1 MLRRR
6 ILASAM
12 ASVMAIGSIA
22 VVASAEDTAV
32 ATANVKTR
40 DDLTSYVKSFDK
52 FRENEI
58 YDYGSLAGE
67 DFLDA
72 LEYAD
77 NVLAD
82 SSATT
87 IDYTVAYSM
96 IESVYTE
103 LLKHKYTA
111 DQLKD
116 LIKKYQKDYDTNN
129 ILNEE
134 LGDNRWSP
142 ESFSTFEAAFED
154 AEAVASSSDSRII
167 TDAYEVLEDA
177 HSKLSALTAVTKK
190 DFRTALKAYETAL
203 QKEFAYDSWR
213 RGTIKNSGWQF
224 DGKNFAY
231 GLIYNYVASANET
244 INAKYEIL
252 DQIKELNTT
261 TQTDIVDAY
270 NDCVLATSVLNG
282 FTADDTN
289 RATKANVKTLMN
301 TYHGRLVYDYNT
313 TAAVDLYAEIVKKVG
328 KTNVHNKIGDNYSY
342 TIDKKKAALAST
354 DSDIWYVTGSGKL
367 NSAELTI
374 KSDKKFYIALD
385 ADGFALGVS
394 LNDSKTEAQLLSTAN
409 SSTGTAA
416 GKKMYYTTEAG
427 VVKDKDGKVV
437 KTVDAGTLVREEDW
451 GYCIDGTWDSV
462 VNATS
467 GKPVTVEVAMSGF
480 AGATSFKLVNAGT
493 TVDLTTY
500 VDVTA
505 DHLDA
510 NEKSSS
516 VNNRFGNGY
525 FEAAD
530 ETENWTALNGVTHVK
545 SATWDDDG
553 VITNSSG
560 DKVRTYVTLDNAF
573 KVAENYLDAKTDDD
587 FAASG
592 IIVAGNDKTL
602 ALDTIS
608 ALDNKTLKGSSQ
620 EWTLVYRNLKYALSD
635 KYDSSTCNHTKKDVE
650 ALIESAYDLAEK
662 TGDAALFEYNHNLL
676 VDARQAALDWVKAA
690 NKIKTYKDNVTSVE
704 VGSDSFIADTVYH
717 TLEGYY
723 NTLNAEYANF
733 KYSFGEIYDYINEVK
748 TMIDDGKLTAT
759 DALVKKLADASYYLS
774 TVESLVV
781 ADSTAQYGTYSSEYE
796 FNDNDAFTS
805 DRMFQEFNRVFTYAD
820 NNPDGYVFQYKAN
833 EWLKVKGVKD
843 YSGNPNVNYSHFQL
857 KTAYEDLILEVKAQL
872 EPDVKLGDVN
882 KDGKV
887 DALDAAKILI
897 AIAANET
904 IDVKV
909 GDYNAD
915 GAVNA
920 LDAAKILQDVAAGV
934 LK

>member
-22 VVASAEDTAV
+22 AVASAEDTAV

-40 DDLTSYVKSFDK
+40 DDLAAYVKSFDK

-129 ILNEE
+129 ILNDE

-213 RGTIKNSGWQF
+213 RGEIKNSGWQF
-224 DGKNFAY
+224 DGMNVAY
-231 GLIYNYVASANET
+231 GLIYNYVASANTT

-270 NDCVLATSVLNG
+270 NDCVLATKVLNG

-328 KTNVHNKIGDNYSY
+328 KTNIHNKIGDNYSY

-354 DSDIWYVTGSGKL
+354 DSDIWYITGGSKL

-385 ADGFALGVS
+385 ADGFALGAS

-409 SSTGTAA
+409 GSTGTAA

-427 VVKDKDGKVV
+427 VVKDEKTGKVV

-451 GYCIDGTWDSV
+451 GYCIDGTWETVTTDAGAVSV
-462 VNATS
+462 E
-467 GKPVTVEVAMSGF
+467 PAMSGF

-493 TVDLTTY
+493 TVDLTSY
-500 VDVTA
+500 VDVTTA
-505 DHLDA
+505 NVAANLKPSDLD
-510 NEKSSS
+510 NHGK
-516 VNNRFGNGY
+516 NGTV
-525 FEAAD
+525 EMAG
-530 ETENWTALNGVTHVK
+530 ETDKKHVQ

-553 VITNSSG
+553 IIVNSSG
-560 DKVRTYVTLDNAF
+560 DTVRTYVTLDNAF
-573 KVAENYLDAKTDDD
+573 AVAENYLDAKTDDD
-587 FAASG
+587 YAASG

-608 ALDNKTLKGSSQ
+608 ALDNKTLKGSST

-650 ALIESAYDLAEK
+650 DLIEKAYDLAEK

-704 VGSDSFIADTVYH
+704 VGADSFIADAVYH
-717 TLEGYY
+717 TLKGYY
-723 NTLNAEYANF
+723 DTLSTEYENF

-774 TVESLVV
+774 TVESLTVKFN
-781 ADSTAQYGTYSSEYE
+781 GGSEE
-796 FNDNDAFTS
+796 KLTDNDAFTS
-805 DRMFQEFNRVFTYAD
+805 DRMFQEFNRVFTFA
-820 NNPDGYVFQYKAN
+820 NNDPSGYTFNYKADTKIQV
-833 EWLKVKGVKD
+833 LGVKD

-857 KTAYEDLILEVKAQL
+857 KTAYEDLQLEVKAQL

-882 KDGKV
+882 GDGKV
-887 DALDAAKILI
+887 NALDAAAILI
-897 AIAANET
+897 KIAANET

-915 GAVNA
+915 GAANA
-920 LDAAKILQDVAAGV
+920 FDAAKILQDVAAGI

>member
-22 VVASAEDTAV
+22 AVASAEDTAV

-40 DDLTSYVKSFDK
+40 DDLAAYVKSFDK
-52 FRENEI
+52 FRETEI

-96 IESVYTE
+96 IDSVYTE

-129 ILNEE
+129 ILNDE

-142 ESFSTFEAAFED
+142 ESFSEFENAFDD
-154 AEAVASSSDSRII
+154 ATAVASSSDSRII
-167 TDAYEVLEDA
+167 TDAYEVLEDK
-177 HSKLSALTAVTKK
+177 HGKLSALTAVTKK

-231 GLIYNYVASANET
+231 GLIYNYVASANGT

-313 TAAVDLYAEIVKKVG
+313 TAARDLYAELVEKLGTDK
-328 KTNVHNKIGDNYSY
+328 VHNKTGDNYSY
-342 TIDKKKAALAST
+342 TIDKKKPALAST
-354 DSDIWYVTGSGKL
+354 SSNIWYVTGDGKL
-367 NSAELTI
+367 NSAELTV
-374 KSDKKFYIALD
+374 KADVKYYIALD
-385 ADGFALGVS
+385 EDGFALGISTTGTKDVTPVTDWS
-394 LNDSKTEAQLLSTAN
+394 GNNGFTGEVYELTEAKEFGGVTYPVGYRVIFKNDCIWKIHDTDWSTNCLTGLSVAELLKFADP
-409 SSTGTAA
+409 
-416 GKKMYYTTEAG
+416 
-427 VVKDKDGKVV
+427 VVDGFP
-437 KTVDAGTLVREEDW
+437 
-451 GYCIDGTWDSV
+451 
-462 VNATS
+462 NA
-467 GKPVTVEVAMSGF
+467 K
-480 AGATSFKLVNAGT
+480 SFKLVNAGT
-493 TVDLTTY
+493 TVDLTDY
-500 VDVTA
+500 IDVTA
-505 DHLDA
+505 ADLAA

-516 VNNRFGNGY
+516 LNNRKGNGY
-525 FEAAD
+525 FEAKD
-530 ETENWTALNGVTHVK
+530 ETENWTALKDVAHVK

-553 VITNSSG
+553 EIINSSG
-560 DKVRTYVTLDNAF
+560 DTVRTYVTLDNAF
-573 KVAENYLDAKTDDD
+573 KVAENYLDAKNDDD
-587 FAASG
+587 FATSG
-592 IIVAGNDKTL
+592 IIVAGDDKRE

-635 KYDSSTCNHTKKDVE
+635 KYDSTTCNHTKKDVE
-650 ALIESAYDLAEK
+650 ELIEKAYDLAEK
-662 TGDAALFEYNHNLL
+662 TGDAALFEYNHNQL

-690 NKIKTYKDNVTSVE
+690 NKIKTYKDNVTYVE
-704 VGSDSFIADTVYH
+704 VGSQSFIADKVYH
-717 TLEGYY
+717 KLKDYY
-723 NTLNAEYANF
+723 DVLADEYENF

-781 ADSTAQYGTYSSEYE
+781 VDSTTKDGTYSSEYT

-805 DRMFQEFNRVFTYAD
+805 DRMFQEFNRVFTFAKND
-820 NNPDGYVFQYKAN
+820 PDGYKFQYKAN
-833 EWLKVKGVKD
+833 TWLKVKGVKD
-843 YSGNPNVNYSHFQL
+843 YSGNPNVNYTHFQL
-857 KTAYEDLILEVKAQL
+857 KTAYEDLILEVKSQL
-872 EPDVKLGDVN
+872 EPDVKIGDVN

>member
-22 VVASAEDTAV
+22 AVASAEDTAV

-82 SSATT
+82 SNATT

-134 LGDNRWSP
+134 LGDNRWTP

-231 GLIYNYVASANET
+231 GLIYNYVASANDT

-313 TAAVDLYAEIVKKVG
+313 TAATDLYAEIVKKVG
-328 KTNVHNKIGDNYSY
+328 KTNIHNKVGDNYSY
-342 TIDKKKAALAST
+342 TIDKKAAALAST
-354 DSDIWYVTGSGKL
+354 DENIWYVTGGSKL

-409 SSTGTAA
+409 SSNGTAA

-427 VVKDKDGKVV
+427 VVQDENGKVI
-437 KTVDAGTLVREEDW
+437 KSVDAGTLVREEDW
-451 GYCIDGTWDSV
+451 GYCIDGTWETV
-462 VNATS
+462 ITAA
-467 GKPVTVEVAMSGF
+467 GKKIAVEPAMSGF

-500 VDVTA
+500 VDVTSDNLA
-505 DHLDA
+505 D
-510 NEKSSS
+510 NKKPSSL
-516 VNNRFGNGY
+516 NNRAGNGY
-525 FEAAD
+525 FEALD
-530 ETENWTALNGVTHVK
+530 ETENWTALKDVAHVK

-560 DKVRTYVTLDNAF
+560 DTVRTFVTLDNAF
-573 KVAENYLDAKTDDD
+573 KVAESYLDAKTDDD

-635 KYDSSTCNHTKKDVE
+635 KYDSTTCNHTKKDVE

-662 TGDAALFEYNHNLL
+662 TGDAALFEYNHNQL

-717 TLEGYY
+717 TLKDCYDI
-723 NTLNAEYANF
+723 LAAEYENF

-774 TVESLVV
+774 TVDSLVV
-781 ADSTAQYGTYSSEYE
+781 ADSTAQYGTYSSEYT
-796 FNDNDAFTS
+796 FDDNDAFTS
-805 DRMFQEFNRVFTYAD
+805 DRMFQEFNRVFTYAE
-820 NNPDGYVFQYKAN
+820 NNPDGYAFQYKADT
-833 EWLKVKGVKD
+833 WLKVKGVKD

-857 KTAYEDLILEVKAQL
+857 KSAYEDLILEVKAQL
-872 EPDVKLGDVN
+872 EPDVVLGDVN
-882 KDGKV
+882 GDGKV
-887 DALDAAKILI
+887 DALDAAAILI
-897 AIAANET
+897 KIAAGET
-904 IDVKV
+904 IDAKV

>member
-22 VVASAEDTAV
+22 AVASAEDTAV

-40 DDLTSYVKSFDK
+40 DDLASYVKSFDK

-129 ILNEE
+129 ILNDE

-213 RGTIKNSGWQF
+213 RGEIKNSGWQF
-224 DGKNFAY
+224 DGMNVAY
-231 GLIYNYVASANET
+231 GLIYNYVASANTT

-270 NDCVLATSVLNG
+270 NDCVLATKVLNG

-328 KTNVHNKIGDNYSY
+328 KTNIHNKIGDNYSY

-354 DSDIWYVTGSGKL
+354 DSDIWYITGGSKL

-416 GKKMYYTTEAG
+416 GKKMYYTNEAG
-427 VVKDKDGKVV
+427 VVKDQKTGEVI

-451 GYCIDGTWDSV
+451 GYCIDGTWDTVVTAAGAKVSV
-462 VNATS
+462 E
-467 GKPVTVEVAMSGF
+467 PAMSGF
-480 AGATSFKLVNAGT
+480 AGAASFKLVNAGT
-493 TVDLTTY
+493 TVDLTSY
-500 VDVTA
+500 VDVTTA
-505 DHLDA
+505 NVAANLKPSDLD
-510 NEKSSS
+510 NHGK
-516 VNNRFGNGY
+516 NGTV
-525 FEAAD
+525 EMAG
-530 ETENWTALNGVTHVK
+530 ETDKKHVQ

-553 VITNSSG
+553 IIVNSSG
-560 DKVRTYVTLDNAF
+560 DTVRTYVTLDNAF
-573 KVAENYLDAKTDDD
+573 AVAENYLDAKTDDD
-587 FAASG
+587 YAASG

-608 ALDNKTLKGSSQ
+608 ALDNKTLKGSST

-650 ALIESAYDLAEK
+650 DLIEKAYDLAEK

-704 VGSDSFIADTVYH
+704 VGADSFIADAVYH
-717 TLEGYY
+717 TLKGYY
-723 NTLNAEYANF
+723 DTLSTEYENF

-774 TVESLVV
+774 TVESLTVK
-781 ADSTAQYGTYSSEYE
+781 
-796 FNDNDAFTS
+796 FNGGPEEKLTDNDAFTS
-805 DRMFQEFNRVFTYAD
+805 DRMFQEFNRVFTFA
-820 NNPDGYVFQYKAN
+820 NNDPSGYTFDYKADTKIQV
-833 EWLKVKGVKD
+833 LGVKD

-857 KTAYEDLILEVKAQL
+857 KTAYEDLKLEVKSQL

-887 DALDAAKILI
+887 DALDAAAILI
-897 AIAANET
+897 KIAANET

>member
-22 VVASAEDTAV
+22 AVASAEDTAV

-116 LIKKYQKDYDTNN
+116 LVKKYQKDYDTNN
-129 ILNEE
+129 ILNDE

-213 RGTIKNSGWQF
+213 RGTVKNSGWQF
-224 DGKNFAY
+224 DDMNVAY
-231 GLIYNYVASANET
+231 GLIYNYVASANDT

-270 NDCVLATSVLNG
+270 NDCVLATKVLNG

-328 KTNVHNKIGDNYSY
+328 KTNIHNKTGDNYSY

-354 DSDIWYVTGSGKL
+354 DSDIWYITGGSKL

-385 ADGFALGVS
+385 ADGFALGAS
-394 LNDSKTEAQLLSTAN
+394 LNDSKTETQLLSEAVASN
-409 SSTGTAA
+409 GVAA
-416 GKKMYYTTEAG
+416 GKKMYYTTVAG
-427 VVKDKDGKVV
+427 VVKNDDGKVI
-437 KTVDAGTLVREEDW
+437 KTVDAGTLVREENW
-451 GYCIDGTWDSV
+451 GYCIDGTWETVITDAGAVSV
-462 VNATS
+462 E
-467 GKPVTVEVAMSGF
+467 PAMSGF

-493 TVDLTTY
+493 TVDLTSY
-500 VDVTA
+500 VDVTT
-505 DHLDA
+505 A
-510 NEKSSS
+510 NVAANLKPSA
-516 VNNRFGNGY
+516 VDNHGANGTV
-525 FEAAD
+525 EMAG
-530 ETENWTALNGVTHVK
+530 ETDKKHIQ

-553 VITNSSG
+553 IIVNSSG
-560 DKVRTYVTLDNAF
+560 DTVRTYVTLDNAF
-573 KVAENYLDAKTDDD
+573 AVAENYLDAKTDDD
-587 FAASG
+587 YAASG

-650 ALIESAYDLAEK
+650 DLIEKAYDLAEK

-704 VGSDSFIADTVYH
+704 VGANSYIADTVYH
-717 TLEGYY
+717 TLKGYY
-723 NTLNAEYANF
+723 DTLSTEYENF

-774 TVESLVV
+774 TVESLTVKFN
-781 ADSTAQYGTYSSEYE
+781 GGSEE
-796 FNDNDAFTS
+796 KLTDNDAFTS
-805 DRMFQEFNRVFTYAD
+805 DRMFQEFNRVFTFAKND
-820 NNPDGYVFQYKAN
+820 PSGYTFDYKADTKIQV
-833 EWLKVKGVKD
+833 LGVKD

-857 KTAYEDLILEVKAQL
+857 KTAYEDLQLEVKGQL

-887 DALDAAKILI
+887 DALDAAAILI
-897 AIAANET
+897 KIAAGET
-904 IDVKV
+904 IDAKV

>member
-22 VVASAEDTAV
+22 AVASAEDTAV

-40 DDLTSYVKSFDK
+40 DDLASYVKSFDK

-87 IDYTVAYSM
+87 IDYTVSYSM

-129 ILNEE
+129 ILNDE

-142 ESFSTFEAAFED
+142 ESFSKFETAFED

-177 HSKLSALTAVTKK
+177 HTKLSALTAVTKK

-203 QKEFAYDSWR
+203 QKEFAFDSWR
-213 RGTIKNSGWQF
+213 RGTIKNSGWQY
-224 DGKNFAY
+224 DDMNVAY
-231 GLIYNYVASANET
+231 GLVYNYVASANDT

-270 NDCVLATSVLNG
+270 NDCVLATKVLNG

-301 TYHGRLVYDYNT
+301 TYHGRLVFDYNT
-313 TAAVDLYAEIVKKVG
+313 TAAVDLYDELVEKLTAEK
-328 KTNVHNKIGDNYSY
+328 VHNKIGDNYSY
-342 TIDKKKAALAST
+342 TIDKKKPALAST
-354 DSDIWYVTGSGKL
+354 SSNIWYVTGKDKL
-367 NSAELTI
+367 NSAELTV
-374 KSDKKFYIALD
+374 KADTKYYIALD
-385 ADGFALGVS
+385 EDGYALGISLSGSKTVTAVTAKGGDDKDYPSYKTLVDIDRYDGEGHFIETVPAGTIVVAVTGNAVYLPGTWSWVMPLTDLATKAEAITDGFA
-394 LNDSKTEAQLLSTAN
+394 
-409 SSTGTAA
+409 
-416 GKKMYYTTEAG
+416 
-427 VVKDKDGKVV
+427 
-437 KTVDAGTLVREEDW
+437 
-451 GYCIDGTWDSV
+451 
-462 VNATS
+462 NA
-467 GKPVTVEVAMSGF
+467 K
-480 AGATSFKLVNAGT
+480 SFKLVNAGT
-493 TVDLTTY
+493 TVDLTDY

-505 DHLDA
+505 ENISDNLKPSDRDNHG
-510 NEKSSS
+510 K
-516 VNNRFGNGY
+516 NGTV
-525 FEAAD
+525 EVAG
-530 ETENWTALNGVTHVK
+530 ETNKNHVQ
-545 SATWDDDG
+545 SAKWDDDG
-553 VITNSSG
+553 IIVNSSG
-560 DKVRTYVTLDNAF
+560 DTVRTYVTLDNAF
-573 KVAENYLDAKTDDD
+573 TVAENYLDAKTDDD
-587 FAASG
+587 YAASG

-608 ALDNKTLKGSSQ
+608 ALDNKTLKGSST

-650 ALIESAYDLAEK
+650 DLIEKAYDLAEK

-704 VGSDSFIADTVYH
+704 VGADSFIADKVYH

-723 NTLNAEYANF
+723 KTLNAEYENF

-748 TMIDDGKLTAT
+748 TMIDDNKLTPT

-774 TVESLVV
+774 TVESLTVK
-781 ADSTAQYGTYSSEYE
+781 
-796 FNDNDAFTS
+796 FNGGPEEKLTDNDAFTS
-805 DRMFQEFNRVFTYAD
+805 DRMFQEFNRVFTFA
-820 NNPDGYVFQYKAN
+820 NNDPSGYTFDYKADTKIQV
-833 EWLKVKGVKD
+833 LGVKD

-857 KTAYEDLILEVKAQL
+857 KTAYEDLKLEVKSQL

-887 DALDAAKILI
+887 DALDAAAILI
-897 AIAANET
+897 KIAANET

>member
-22 VVASAEDTAV
+22 AVASAEDTAV

-40 DDLTSYVKSFDK
+40 DDLASYVKSFDK

-129 ILNEE
+129 ILNDE

-213 RGTIKNSGWQF
+213 RGEIKNSGWQF
-224 DGKNFAY
+224 DGMNVAY
-231 GLIYNYVASANET
+231 GLIYNYVASANTT

-270 NDCVLATSVLNG
+270 NDCVLATKVLNG

-328 KTNVHNKIGDNYSY
+328 KTNIHNKIGDNYSY

-354 DSDIWYVTGSGKL
+354 DSDIWYITGGSKL

-394 LNDSKTEAQLLSTAN
+394 LNDSKTETQLLSEAN
-409 SSTGTAA
+409 NTTYTPA

-427 VVKDKDGKVV
+427 IAELSKDGKVV
-437 KTVDAGTLVREEDW
+437 DTKPFEAGTLVREEDW
-451 GYCIDGTWDSV
+451 GYCLDGTWY
-462 VNATS
+462 
-467 GKPVTVEVAMSGF
+467 TVKGTINVEPAMSGF

-493 TVDLTTY
+493 TVDLTSY
-500 VDVTA
+500 VDVTTA
-505 DHLDA
+505 NVAANLKPSDLD
-510 NEKSSS
+510 NHGK
-516 VNNRFGNGY
+516 NGTV
-525 FEAAD
+525 EMAG
-530 ETENWTALNGVTHVK
+530 ETDKKHVQ

-553 VITNSSG
+553 IIVNSSG
-560 DKVRTYVTLDNAF
+560 DTVRTYVTLDNAF
-573 KVAENYLDAKTDDD
+573 AVAENYLDAKTDDD
-587 FAASG
+587 YAASG

-608 ALDNKTLKGSSQ
+608 ALDNKTLKGSST

-650 ALIESAYDLAEK
+650 DLIEKAYDLAEK

-690 NKIKTYKDNVTSVE
+690 NKIKTYKDNVTSVD

-717 TLEGYY
+717 TLKGYY
-723 NTLNAEYANF
+723 DTLSTEYENF

-774 TVESLVV
+774 TVESLTVKFN
-781 ADSTAQYGTYSSEYE
+781 GGSEE
-796 FNDNDAFTS
+796 KLTDNDAFTS
-805 DRMFQEFNRVFTYAD
+805 DRMFQEFNRVFTFA
-820 NNPDGYVFQYKAN
+820 NNDPSGYTFDYKADTKIQV
-833 EWLKVKGVKD
+833 LGVKD

-857 KTAYEDLILEVKAQL
+857 KTAYEDLQLEVKSQL
-872 EPDVKLGDVN
+872 EPDVKIGDVN

-887 DALDAAKILI
+887 DALDAAAILI
-897 AIAANET
+897 KIAANET

-920 LDAAKILQDVAAGV
+920 FDAAKILQDVAAGV

>member
-22 VVASAEDTAV
+22 AVASAEDTAV

-129 ILNEE
+129 ILNDE

-213 RGTIKNSGWQF
+213 RGEIKNSGWQF
-224 DGKNFAY
+224 DGMNVAY
-231 GLIYNYVASANET
+231 GLIYNYVASANTT

-270 NDCVLATSVLNG
+270 NDCVLATKVLNG

-313 TAAVDLYAEIVKKVG
+313 SAAVDLYAEIVKKVG
-328 KTNVHNKIGDNYSY
+328 KTNIHNKTGDNYSY

-354 DSDIWYVTGSGKL
+354 DSDIWYITGGSKL

-416 GKKMYYTTEAG
+416 GKKMYYTTVAG
-427 VVKDKDGKVV
+427 VVKDEKTGKVT

-451 GYCIDGTWDSV
+451 GYCIDGTWDTVVTAAGAKVSV
-462 VNATS
+462 E
-467 GKPVTVEVAMSGF
+467 PAMSGF
-480 AGATSFKLVNAGT
+480 AGAASFKLVNAGT
-493 TVDLTTY
+493 TVDLTSY
-500 VDVTA
+500 VDVTTA
-505 DHLDA
+505 NVAANLKPSDLD
-510 NEKSSS
+510 NHGK
-516 VNNRFGNGY
+516 NGTV
-525 FEAAD
+525 EMAG
-530 ETENWTALNGVTHVK
+530 ETDKKHVQ

-553 VITNSSG
+553 IIVNSSG
-560 DKVRTYVTLDNAF
+560 DTVRTYVTLDNAF
-573 KVAENYLDAKTDDD
+573 AVAENYLDAKTDDD
-587 FAASG
+587 YAASG

-608 ALDNKTLKGSSQ
+608 ALDNKTLKGSST

-650 ALIESAYDLAEK
+650 DLIEKAYDLAEK

-704 VGSDSFIADTVYH
+704 VGADSFIADAVYH
-717 TLEGYY
+717 TLKGYY
-723 NTLNAEYANF
+723 DTLSTEYENF

-774 TVESLVV
+774 TVESLTVK
-781 ADSTAQYGTYSSEYE
+781 
-796 FNDNDAFTS
+796 FNGGPEEKLTDNDAFTS
-805 DRMFQEFNRVFTYAD
+805 DRMFQEFNRVFTFA
-820 NNPDGYVFQYKAN
+820 NNDPSGYTFDYKADTKIQV
-833 EWLKVKGVKD
+833 LGVKD

-857 KTAYEDLILEVKAQL
+857 KTAYEDLKLEVKSQL

-887 DALDAAKILI
+887 DALDAAAILI
-897 AIAANET
+897 KIAANET

>member
-22 VVASAEDTAV
+22 AVASAEDTAV

-129 ILNEE
+129 ILNDE

-177 HSKLSALTAVTKK
+177 HTKLSALTAVTKK

-213 RGTIKNSGWQF
+213 RGEIKNSGWQF
-224 DGKNFAY
+224 DGMNVAY
-231 GLIYNYVASANET
+231 GVLYNFIASANDT

-270 NDCVLATSVLNG
+270 NDCVLATKVLNG

-313 TAAVDLYAEIVKKVG
+313 SAAVDLYDELVEKLTAAK
-328 KTNVHNKIGDNYSY
+328 VHNKTGDNYAY
-342 TIDKKKAALAST
+342 TIDKKLAALPST
-354 DSDIWYVTGSGKL
+354 DSKIWYVTGGNKL
-367 NSAELTI
+367 NSAELTV
-374 KSDKKFYIALD
+374 KADSKYYIALD
-385 ADGFALGVS
+385 EDGYALGISLTGSKDVKAVRDYIGAESDGNYGDVYVLTKDYVGKSKTYPAGTEFVWFNNGAFVPHSSWECIFSETTAAKAEAIRDEYAEQKVDGFPTA
-394 LNDSKTEAQLLSTAN
+394 KT
-409 SSTGTAA
+409 
-416 GKKMYYTTEAG
+416 
-427 VVKDKDGKVV
+427 
-437 KTVDAGTLVREEDW
+437 
-451 GYCIDGTWDSV
+451 
-462 VNATS
+462 
-467 GKPVTVEVAMSGF
+467 
-480 AGATSFKLVNAGT
+480 FKLVNPGT
-493 TVDLTTY
+493 TVDLTDY
-500 VDVTA
+500 IDVTA
-505 DHLDA
+505 ENISDNLKPSDVDNHG
-510 NEKSSS
+510 K
-516 VNNRFGNGY
+516 NGTVENAS
-525 FEAAD
+525 EAAAAKWD
-530 ETENWTALNGVTHVK
+530 YANTIK
-545 SATWDDDG
+545 SAVWDDDG

-560 DKVRTYVTLDNAF
+560 DDVRSYVTLDNAF
-573 KVAENYLDAKTDDD
+573 AVAEKYLDAKNDDD
-587 FAASG
+587 YAASG

-608 ALDNKTLKGSSQ
+608 ALDNKTLKGSST

-650 ALIESAYDLAEK
+650 DLIEKAYDLAEK

-704 VGSDSFIADTVYH
+704 VGANSYIADTVYH
-717 TLEGYY
+717 TLKGYY
-723 NTLNAEYANF
+723 DTLSTEYENF

-748 TMIDDGKLTAT
+748 TMIDDNKLTPT

-774 TVESLVV
+774 TVESLTVKFN
-781 ADSTAQYGTYSSEYE
+781 GGPEE
-796 FNDNDAFTS
+796 KLNDNDAFTS
-805 DRMFQEFNRVFTYAD
+805 DRMFQEFNRVFTFA
-820 NNPDGYVFQYKAN
+820 NNDPSGYTFDYKADTKIQV
-833 EWLKVKGVKD
+833 LGVKD

-857 KTAYEDLILEVKAQL
+857 KTAYEDLKLEVKSQL

-887 DALDAAKILI
+887 DALDAAAILI
-897 AIAANET
+897 KIAANET

-920 LDAAKILQDVAAGV
+920 FDAAKILQDVAAGV

>member
-22 VVASAEDTAV
+22 AVASAEDTAV

-58 YDYGSLAGE
+58 YDYGSIAGE

-129 ILNEE
+129 ILNDE

-177 HSKLSALTAVTKK
+177 HTKLSALTAVTKK

-213 RGTIKNSGWQF
+213 RGEIKNSGWQF
-224 DGKNFAY
+224 DGMKVAY
-231 GLIYNYVASANET
+231 GVLYNFIASANNT

-270 NDCVLATSVLNG
+270 NDCVLATKVLNG

-313 TAAVDLYAEIVKKVG
+313 SAAVDLYDELVEKLTAAK
-328 KTNVHNKIGDNYSY
+328 VHNKTGDNYAY
-342 TIDKKKAALAST
+342 TIDKKLAALPST
-354 DSDIWYVTGSGKL
+354 DSKIWYVTGGNKL
-367 NSAELTI
+367 NSAELTV
-374 KSDKKFYIALD
+374 KADSKYYIALD
-385 ADGFALGVS
+385 EDGYALGISLSGSKTVTAVTAKGGDGKDYPSYKTLVDIDRYDGEGHFIETVPAGTIVVAVTGNAVFLPGTWSYVMSLTDLATKAEAITDGFA
-394 LNDSKTEAQLLSTAN
+394 NAKT
-409 SSTGTAA
+409 
-416 GKKMYYTTEAG
+416 
-427 VVKDKDGKVV
+427 
-437 KTVDAGTLVREEDW
+437 
-451 GYCIDGTWDSV
+451 
-462 VNATS
+462 
-467 GKPVTVEVAMSGF
+467 
-480 AGATSFKLVNAGT
+480 FKLVNPGT
-493 TVDLTTY
+493 TVDLTDY
-500 VDVTA
+500 IDVTA
-505 DHLDA
+505 ENISDNLKPSDVDNHG
-510 NEKSSS
+510 K
-516 VNNRFGNGY
+516 NGTVENAS
-525 FEAAD
+525 EAAAAKWD
-530 ETENWTALNGVTHVK
+530 YANTIK
-545 SATWDDDG
+545 SAVWDDDG

-560 DKVRTYVTLDNAF
+560 DDVRSYVTLDNAF
-573 KVAENYLDAKTDDD
+573 AVAEKYLDAKNDDD
-587 FAASG
+587 YAASG

-608 ALDNKTLKGSSQ
+608 ALDNKTLKGSST

-650 ALIESAYDLAEK
+650 DLIEKAYDLAEK

-704 VGSDSFIADTVYH
+704 VGADSFIADTVFH
-717 TLEGYY
+717 TLKGYY
-723 NTLNAEYANF
+723 DTLSTEYENF

-774 TVESLVV
+774 TVESLTVKFN
-781 ADSTAQYGTYSSEYE
+781 GGSEE
-796 FNDNDAFTS
+796 KLTDNDAFTS
-805 DRMFQEFNRVFTYAD
+805 DRMFQEFNRVFTFAKND
-820 NNPDGYVFQYKAN
+820 PSGYTFDYKADTKIQV
-833 EWLKVKGVKD
+833 LGVKD

-857 KTAYEDLILEVKAQL
+857 KTAYEDLQLEVKGQL

-887 DALDAAKILI
+887 DALDAAAILI
-897 AIAANET
+897 KIAAGET
-904 IDVKV
+904 IDAKV

>member
-22 VVASAEDTAV
+22 AVASAEDTAV

-40 DDLTSYVKSFDK
+40 DDLASYVKSFDK

-129 ILNEE
+129 ILNDE

-213 RGTIKNSGWQF
+213 RGEIKNSGWQF
-224 DGKNFAY
+224 DGMNVAY
-231 GLIYNYVASANET
+231 GLIYNYVASANTT

-270 NDCVLATSVLNG
+270 NDCVLATKVLNG

-328 KTNVHNKIGDNYSY
+328 KTNIHNKIGDNYSY

-354 DSDIWYVTGSGKL
+354 DSDIWYITGGSKL

-427 VVKDKDGKVV
+427 VVKDEKTGKVV

-451 GYCIDGTWDSV
+451 GYCIDGTWETV
-462 VNATS
+462 LGATS
-467 GKPVTVEVAMSGF
+467 GVKVTVEPAMSGF

-493 TVDLTTY
+493 TVDLTSY
-500 VDVTA
+500 VDVTTA
-505 DHLDA
+505 NVAANLKPSDLD
-510 NEKSSS
+510 NHGK
-516 VNNRFGNGY
+516 NGTV
-525 FEAAD
+525 EMAG
-530 ETENWTALNGVTHVK
+530 ETDKKHVQ

-553 VITNSSG
+553 IIVNSSG
-560 DKVRTYVTLDNAF
+560 DTVRTYVTLDNAF
-573 KVAENYLDAKTDDD
+573 AVAENYLDAKTDDD
-587 FAASG
+587 YAASG

-608 ALDNKTLKGSSQ
+608 ALDNKTLKGSST

-650 ALIESAYDLAEK
+650 DLIEKAYDLAEK

-704 VGSDSFIADTVYH
+704 VGADSFIADAVYH
-717 TLEGYY
+717 TLKGYY
-723 NTLNAEYANF
+723 DTLSTEYENF

-774 TVESLVV
+774 TVESLTVK
-781 ADSTAQYGTYSSEYE
+781 
-796 FNDNDAFTS
+796 FNGGPEEKLTDNDAFTS
-805 DRMFQEFNRVFTYAD
+805 DRMFQEFNRVFTFA
-820 NNPDGYVFQYKAN
+820 NNDPSGYTFDYKADTKIQV
-833 EWLKVKGVKD
+833 LGVKD

-857 KTAYEDLILEVKAQL
+857 KTAYEDLKLEVKSQL

-882 KDGKV
+882 GDGKV
-887 DALDAAKILI
+887 DALDAAAILI
-897 AIAANET
+897 KIAAGET
-904 IDVKV
+904 VDAKV

>member
-22 VVASAEDTAV
+22 AVASAEDTAV

-40 DDLTSYVKSFDK
+40 DDLAAYVKSFDK
-52 FRENEI
+52 FRETEI

-82 SSATT
+82 SSSTT

-96 IESVYTE
+96 VESVYTE

-129 ILNEE
+129 ILNDE

-142 ESFSTFEAAFED
+142 ESFSKFETAFDD
-154 AEAVASSSDSRII
+154 ATAVASSSDSRII
-167 TDAYEVLEDA
+167 TDAYEELEDK

-224 DGKNFAY
+224 DGMNVAY
-231 GLIYNYVASANET
+231 GLIYNYVASANDT

-328 KTNVHNKIGDNYSY
+328 KTNIHNKTGDNYSY

-354 DSDIWYVTGSGKL
+354 DSDIWYITGGSKL

-394 LNDSKTEAQLLSTAN
+394 LNDSKTETQLLSEAN
-409 SSTGTAA
+409 NTTYTAA

-427 VVKDKDGKVV
+427 VVKDEKTGKVV

-451 GYCIDGTWDSV
+451 GYCIDGTWETVVTAAGAKVSV
-462 VNATS
+462 E
-467 GKPVTVEVAMSGF
+467 PAMSGF

-493 TVDLTTY
+493 TVDLTSY
-500 VDVTA
+500 VDVTT
-505 DHLDA
+505 A
-510 NEKSSS
+510 NVAANLKPSA
-516 VNNRFGNGY
+516 VDNHGANGTV
-525 FEAAD
+525 EMAG
-530 ETENWTALNGVTHVK
+530 ETDKGHVK

-553 VITNSSG
+553 IITNSSG
-560 DKVRTYVTLDNAF
+560 DTVRTFVTLDNAF
-573 KVAENYLDAKTDDD
+573 KVAENYLDAKNDDD
-587 FAASG
+587 YAASG

-608 ALDNKTLKGSSQ
+608 ALDNKTLKGSST

-635 KYDSSTCNHTKKDVE
+635 KYDSTTCNHTKKNVE
-650 ALIESAYDLAEK
+650 ELIEKAYDLAEQ

-704 VGSDSFIADTVYH
+704 VGTNSFIADQVYH

-723 NTLNAEYANF
+723 NTLKDEYENF

-774 TVESLVV
+774 TVESLTVKESK
-781 ADSTAQYGTYSSEYE
+781 DNKNTWSDEYT
-796 FNDNDAFTS
+796 FLDNDAFTS
-805 DRMFQEFNRVFTYAD
+805 DRMFQEFNRVFTFSKND
-820 NNPDGYVFQYKAN
+820 PSGYTFQYKADT
-833 EWLKVKGVKD
+833 WLQVLGVKD
-843 YSGNPNVNYSHFQL
+843 YSGNPNINYSHFQL
-857 KTAYEDLILEVKAQL
+857 KTAYEDLQLEVKAQL

-882 KDGKV
+882 GDGKV
-887 DALDAAKILI
+887 DALDAAAILI
-897 AIAANET
+897 KIAAGET
-904 IDVKV
+904 VDAKV

>member
-22 VVASAEDTAV
+22 AVASAEDTAV

-129 ILNEE
+129 ILNDE

-213 RGTIKNSGWQF
+213 RGEIKNSGWQF
-224 DGKNFAY
+224 DGMNVAY
-231 GLIYNYVASANET
+231 GLIYNYVASANTT

-270 NDCVLATSVLNG
+270 NDCVLATKVLNG

-328 KTNVHNKIGDNYSY
+328 KTNIHNKIGDNYSY

-354 DSDIWYVTGSGKL
+354 DSDIWYITGGSKL

-416 GKKMYYTTEAG
+416 GKKMYYTTVAG
-427 VVKDKDGKVV
+427 VVKDEKTGKVT

-451 GYCIDGTWDSV
+451 GYCIDGTWDTVVTAAGAKVSV
-462 VNATS
+462 E
-467 GKPVTVEVAMSGF
+467 PAMSGF
-480 AGATSFKLVNAGT
+480 AGAASFKLVNAGT
-493 TVDLTTY
+493 TVDLTSY
-500 VDVTA
+500 VDVTTA
-505 DHLDA
+505 NVAANLKPSDLD
-510 NEKSSS
+510 NHGK
-516 VNNRFGNGY
+516 NGTV
-525 FEAAD
+525 EMAG
-530 ETENWTALNGVTHVK
+530 ETDKKHVQ

-553 VITNSSG
+553 IIVNSSG
-560 DKVRTYVTLDNAF
+560 DTVRTYVTLDNAF
-573 KVAENYLDAKTDDD
+573 AVAENYLDAKTDDD
-587 FAASG
+587 YAASG

-608 ALDNKTLKGSSQ
+608 ALDNKTLKGSST

-650 ALIESAYDLAEK
+650 DLIEKAYDLAEK

-704 VGSDSFIADTVYH
+704 VGADSFIADAVYH
-717 TLEGYY
+717 TLKGYY
-723 NTLNAEYANF
+723 DTLSTEYENF

-774 TVESLVV
+774 TVESLTVK
-781 ADSTAQYGTYSSEYE
+781 
-796 FNDNDAFTS
+796 FNGGPEEKLTDNDAFTS
-805 DRMFQEFNRVFTYAD
+805 DRMFQEFNRVFTFA
-820 NNPDGYVFQYKAN
+820 NNDPSGYTFDYKADTKIQV
-833 EWLKVKGVKD
+833 LGVKD

-857 KTAYEDLILEVKAQL
+857 KTAYEDLKLEVKSQL

>member
-22 VVASAEDTAV
+22 AVASAEDTAV

-40 DDLTSYVKSFDK
+40 DDLASYVKSFDK

-129 ILNEE
+129 ILNDE

-213 RGTIKNSGWQF
+213 RGEIKNSGWQF
-224 DGKNFAY
+224 DGMNVAY
-231 GLIYNYVASANET
+231 GLIYNYVASANTT

-270 NDCVLATSVLNG
+270 NDCVLATKVLNG

-328 KTNVHNKIGDNYSY
+328 KTNIHNKTGDNYSY

-354 DSDIWYVTGSGKL
+354 DSDIWYITGGSKL

-427 VVKDKDGKVV
+427 VVKDEKTGKVT

-451 GYCIDGTWDSV
+451 GYCIDGTWETVITDAGAVSV
-462 VNATS
+462 E
-467 GKPVTVEVAMSGF
+467 PAMSGF

-493 TVDLTTY
+493 TVDLTSY
-500 VDVTA
+500 VDVTT
-505 DHLDA
+505 A
-510 NEKSSS
+510 NVAANLKPSA
-516 VNNRFGNGY
+516 VDNHGANGTV
-525 FEAAD
+525 EMAG
-530 ETENWTALNGVTHVK
+530 ETDKKHIQ

-553 VITNSSG
+553 IIVNSSG
-560 DKVRTYVTLDNAF
+560 DTVRTYVTLDNAF
-573 KVAENYLDAKTDDD
+573 AVAENYLDAKTDDD
-587 FAASG
+587 YAASG

-650 ALIESAYDLAEK
+650 DLIEKAYDLAEK

-704 VGSDSFIADTVYH
+704 VGANSYIADTVYH
-717 TLEGYY
+717 TLKGYY
-723 NTLNAEYANF
+723 DTLSTEYENF

-774 TVESLVV
+774 TVESLTVKFN
-781 ADSTAQYGTYSSEYE
+781 GGSEE
-796 FNDNDAFTS
+796 KLTDNDAFTS
-805 DRMFQEFNRVFTYAD
+805 DRMFQEFNRVFTFAKND
-820 NNPDGYVFQYKAN
+820 PSGYTFDYKADTKIQV
-833 EWLKVKGVKD
+833 LGVKD

-857 KTAYEDLILEVKAQL
+857 KTAYEDLQLEVKGQL

-887 DALDAAKILI
+887 DALDAAAILI
-897 AIAANET
+897 KIAAGET
-904 IDVKV
+904 IDAKV

>member
-22 VVASAEDTAV
+22 AVASAEDTAV

-129 ILNEE
+129 ILNDE

-213 RGTIKNSGWQF
+213 RGEIKNSGWQF
-224 DGKNFAY
+224 DGMNVAY
-231 GLIYNYVASANET
+231 GLIYNYVASANTT

-270 NDCVLATSVLNG
+270 NDCVLATKVLNG

-328 KTNVHNKIGDNYSY
+328 KTNIHNKTGDNYSY

-354 DSDIWYVTGSGKL
+354 DSDIWYITGGSKL

-416 GKKMYYTTEAG
+416 GKKMYYTTVAG
-427 VVKDKDGKVV
+427 VVKDEKTGKVT

-451 GYCIDGTWDSV
+451 GYCIDGTWDTVVTAAGAKVSV
-462 VNATS
+462 E
-467 GKPVTVEVAMSGF
+467 PAMSGF
-480 AGATSFKLVNAGT
+480 AGAASFKLVNAGT
-493 TVDLTTY
+493 TVDLTSY
-500 VDVTA
+500 VDVTTA
-505 DHLDA
+505 NVAANLKPSDLD
-510 NEKSSS
+510 NHGK
-516 VNNRFGNGY
+516 NGTV
-525 FEAAD
+525 EMAG
-530 ETENWTALNGVTHVK
+530 ETDKKHVQ

-553 VITNSSG
+553 IIVNSSG
-560 DKVRTYVTLDNAF
+560 DTVRTYVTLDNAF
-573 KVAENYLDAKTDDD
+573 AVAENYLDAKTDDD
-587 FAASG
+587 YAASG

-608 ALDNKTLKGSSQ
+608 ALDNKTLKGSST

-650 ALIESAYDLAEK
+650 DLIEKAYDLAEK

-704 VGSDSFIADTVYH
+704 VGADSFIADAVYH
-717 TLEGYY
+717 TLKGYY
-723 NTLNAEYANF
+723 DTLSTEYENF

-774 TVESLVV
+774 TVESLTVK
-781 ADSTAQYGTYSSEYE
+781 
-796 FNDNDAFTS
+796 FNGGPEEKLTDNDAFTS
-805 DRMFQEFNRVFTYAD
+805 DRMFQEFNRVFTFA
-820 NNPDGYVFQYKAN
+820 NNDPSGYTFDYKADTKIQV
-833 EWLKVKGVKD
+833 LGVKD

-857 KTAYEDLILEVKAQL
+857 KTAYEDLKLEVKSQL

-887 DALDAAKILI
+887 DALDAAAILI
-897 AIAANET
+897 KIAANET

>member
-22 VVASAEDTAV
+22 AVASAEDTAV

-40 DDLTSYVKSFDK
+40 DDLASYVKSFDK

-129 ILNEE
+129 ILNDE

-213 RGTIKNSGWQF
+213 RGEIKNSGWQF
-224 DGKNFAY
+224 DGMNVAY
-231 GLIYNYVASANET
+231 GLIYNYVASANTT

-270 NDCVLATSVLNG
+270 NDCVLATKVLNG

-328 KTNVHNKIGDNYSY
+328 KTNIHNKIGDNYSY

-354 DSDIWYVTGSGKL
+354 DSDIWYITGGSKL

-416 GKKMYYTTEAG
+416 GKKMYYTTVAG
-427 VVKDKDGKVV
+427 VVKDEKTGKVT

-451 GYCIDGTWDSV
+451 GYCIDGTWDTVVTAAGAKVSV
-462 VNATS
+462 E
-467 GKPVTVEVAMSGF
+467 PAMSGF
-480 AGATSFKLVNAGT
+480 AGAASFKLVNAGT
-493 TVDLTTY
+493 TVDLTSY
-500 VDVTA
+500 VDVTTA
-505 DHLDA
+505 NVAANLKPSDLD
-510 NEKSSS
+510 NHGK
-516 VNNRFGNGY
+516 NGTV
-525 FEAAD
+525 EMAG
-530 ETENWTALNGVTHVK
+530 ETDKKHVQ

-553 VITNSSG
+553 IIVNSSG
-560 DKVRTYVTLDNAF
+560 DTVRTYVTLDNAF
-573 KVAENYLDAKTDDD
+573 AVAENYLDAKTDDD
-587 FAASG
+587 YAASG

-608 ALDNKTLKGSSQ
+608 ALDNKTLKGSST

-650 ALIESAYDLAEK
+650 DLIEKAYDLAEK

-704 VGSDSFIADTVYH
+704 VGADSFIADAVYH
-717 TLEGYY
+717 TLKGYY
-723 NTLNAEYANF
+723 DTLSTEYENF

-774 TVESLVV
+774 TVESLTVKFN
-781 ADSTAQYGTYSSEYE
+781 GGSEE
-796 FNDNDAFTS
+796 KLTDNDAFTS
-805 DRMFQEFNRVFTYAD
+805 DRMFQEFNRVFTFA
-820 NNPDGYVFQYKAN
+820 NNDPSGYTFDYKADTKIQV
-833 EWLKVKGVKD
+833 LGVKD

-857 KTAYEDLILEVKAQL
+857 KTAYEDLKLEVKSQL

>member
-22 VVASAEDTAV
+22 AVASAEDTAV

-40 DDLTSYVKSFDK
+40 DDLASYVKSFDK

-96 IESVYTE
+96 IDSVYTE

-129 ILNEE
+129 ILNDE
-134 LGDNRWSP
+134 LGDTRWSP
-142 ESFSTFEAAFED
+142 ESFSEFENAFDD
-154 AEAVASSSDSRII
+154 ATAVASSSDSRII
-167 TDAYEVLEDA
+167 TDAYEVLEDK

-313 TAAVDLYAEIVKKVG
+313 TAARDLYAEIVKKIG
-328 KTNVHNKIGDNYSY
+328 KTNVHNKTGDNYSY
-342 TIDKKKAALAST
+342 TIDKKKPALDST
-354 DSDIWYVTGSGKL
+354 SSNIWYVTGDGKL

-394 LNDSKTEAQLLSTAN
+394 LNDSKTETQLLSEAN
-409 SSTGTAA
+409 NTTYTPA

-427 VVKDKDGKVV
+427 IAELSKDGKVV
-437 KTVDAGTLVREEDW
+437 DTKPFEAGTLVREEDW
-451 GYCIDGTWDSV
+451 GYCLDGTWY
-462 VNATS
+462 
-467 GKPVTVEVAMSGF
+467 TVKGTINVEPAMSGF

-493 TVDLTTY
+493 TVDLTSY

-505 DHLDA
+505 ADLAA
-510 NEKSSS
+510 NEKPSSL
-516 VNNRFGNGY
+516 NNRKGNGY
-525 FEAAD
+525 FEAKD
-530 ETENWTALNGVTHVK
+530 ETENWTALKDVAHVK

-553 VITNSSG
+553 EIVNSSG
-560 DKVRTYVTLDNAF
+560 DTVRTYVTLDNAF

-587 FAASG
+587 FTVSG
-592 IIVAGNDKTL
+592 IIVSGNDKTL

-635 KYDSSTCNHTKKDVE
+635 KYDSTTCNHTKKDVE
-650 ALIESAYDLAEK
+650 ELIEKAYDLADK
-662 TGDAALFEYNHNLL
+662 TGDAALFEYNHNQL
-676 VDARQAALDWVKAA
+676 VDARQDALDWVKAA
-690 NKIKTYKDNVTSVE
+690 NKIKTYKDNVTYVE
-704 VGSDSFIADTVYH
+704 VGSQSFIADKVYH
-717 TLEGYY
+717 KLKDYY
-723 NTLNAEYANF
+723 DVLADEYENF

-781 ADSTAQYGTYSSEYE
+781 ADSTTKDGTYSSEYT

-805 DRMFQEFNRVFTYAD
+805 DRMFQEFNRVFTFAKND
-820 NNPDGYVFQYKAN
+820 PDGYKFQYKAN
-833 EWLKVKGVKD
+833 TWLKVKGVKD
-843 YSGNPNVNYSHFQL
+843 YSGNPNVNYTHFQL
-857 KTAYEDLILEVKAQL
+857 KTAYEDLLLEVKAQL
-872 EPDVKLGDVN
+872 EPDVKVGDVN

-904 IDVKV
+904 IDVKL